1 MLAAKLGAPYRFELQ
16 EIPIPEPG
24 ALEVIVR
31 IRSCG
36 ICGTDYSAYN
46 GRRTDWEPGAILGHE
61 FAGEIAAVGPGAGD
75 SVNRWREGDEVAV
88 NPVAHC
94 GECREC
100 RLGNEHY
107 CKNGKVMGG
116 EGQPTKLPGAF
127 AQYVRVPIAAL
138 YQKPKTLSWEAAALT
153 EPLAGSYKGIVE
165 YSKLRPPETI
175 VIIGVG
181 AMGLLAV
188 QVANAAGAGRLVV
201 ADVSDF
207 RLEMARKFGATD
219 AIRSDREELVA
230 RVAEIL
236 PEGPDIVFEAAGYLP
251 AAEQAFALT
260 RRGTRLNM
268 FGVIVDGTIPVSPA
282 KLHWLETNV
291 FSSFSV
297 TPRVFLR
304 SLEMMECGLADPEA
318 IITHRFPLERIEDA
332 MQAMASDDRVKVM
345 IEFPA

>member
-1 MLAAKLGAPYRFELQ
+1 MLSAHLLEPFKFELR
-16 EIPIPEPG
+16 EAPVPEPG
-24 ALEVIVR
+24 PLEVV
-31 IRSCG
+31 IRTEACG

-46 GRRTDWEPGAILGHE
+46 GRRTDWESGAVLGHE
-61 FAGEIAAVGPGAGD
+61 FAGAIARVGPGAGE

-107 CKNGKVMGG
+107 CKNGKVLGG
-116 EGQPTKLPGAF
+116 EGQPTKLPGGF

-138 YQKPKTLSWEAAALT
+138 YRKPEALSWTQAALT

-175 VIIGVG
+175 VVIGVG

-188 QVANAAGAGRLVV
+188 QVAHRAGAGRLIA

-207 RLEMARKFGATD
+207 RLNMAREFGATD
-219 AIRSDREELVA
+219 AIRSDRLDLIEAVGN
-230 RVAEIL
+230 IL
-236 PEGPDIVFEAAGYLP
+236 PEGPDVVFEAAGYLP

-268 FGVIVDGTIPVSPA
+268 FGVIVEGTIPVSPA

-304 SLEMMECGLADPEA
+304 SLEMMERGLADPEA
-318 IITHRFPLERIEDA
+318 IVTHRFPLENLDDA
-332 MQAMASDDRVKVM
+332 MRAMALDDRVKIM
-345 IEFPA
+345 MHF